1 MEPVIVLKSIET
13 GLYFA
18 GWRWSQRAFSENTVT
33 VVWDADVARAK
44 RYHRLG
50 AMERTRALLG
60 NVRPV
65 GLTEAR

>member
-13 GLYFA
+13 GLYFV
-18 GWRWSQRAFSENTVT
+18 GWRWSQRAFSGNTVT

-44 RYHRLG
+44 RYHSLG

-65 GLTEAR
+65 GVREAR